1 MSSIPPLTGTPLYRY
16 IPGVGKVA
24 SSVPGIPGPTGPQG
38 IPGTFSGKGD
48 TGFTGFTGPTGPT
61 GFTGYTGF
69 TGFTGPTGPLAD
81 QIGNTLRVDAVY
93 GNDTTAAADKY
104 RKPFLTI
111 NAALAL
117 AAAGQLV
124 VINPGTYDETITVPA
139 SVSLKGTGAQAVII
153 QKLGVT
159 ADTTLITMGVN
170 SRVEDFTA
178 NLSSSG
184 NYNLVGAYFPGAT
197 PTTAKLRNSI
207 WTITSTSVNAPT
219 IIGVLADGATTAPT
233 TAFVTAN
240 AIQRSSI
247 NVISSSTGISRG
259 IYITGANRFP
269 VRDIVVNARGTGT
282 NIVGV
287 ETTNANS
294 FADIKTTSIF
304 GTLYDINRLAGNIQL
319 GFTDLVQNNANGN
332 SFSTVTEPAQIGY
345 GILGNPGNNL
355 NYYLV
360 PGTVA
365 ISDLNVDPAG
375 TFTLGKTFQ
384 IPFNQPVVIFSI
396 LIRFTGTIGTDESV
410 SFQVHKN
417 GSSTASLTVT
427 LNEGETTKTM
437 STQSVVF
444 NTGDTVH
451 TQCVTTGNVDA
462 GIFYASVAT
471 Y

>member
-1 MSSIPPLTGTPLYRY
+1 MSVVPPLSGPPLYRY
-16 IPGVGKVA
+16 IPGVGKVGTTQNG
-24 SSVPGIPGPTGPQG
+24 PPGPTGPQG
-38 IPGTFSGKGD
+38 IPGTFTGKGD
-48 TGFTGFTGPTGPT
+48 TGDTGPTGFTGPTGPT
-61 GFTGYTGF
+61 GATGF
-69 TGFTGPTGPLAD
+69 TGATGPLAD
-81 QIGNTLRVDAVY
+81 AIGNTLRVDAVY

-111 NAALAL
+111 SAALTNAL
-117 AAAGQLV
+117 SGENVLV
-124 VINPGTYDETITVPA
+124 NAGTYSESLTVPTGV
-139 SVSLKGTGAQAVII
+139 SVTGSGAQAVVL
-153 QKLGVT
+153 QRLNVTSNVTLVTLGSNCRFENF
-159 ADTTLITMGVN
+159 TL
-170 SRVEDFTA
+170 
-178 NLSSSG
+178 NLSSSS
-184 NYNLVGAYFPGAT
+184 NVNLTGAYFPGAT

-207 WTITSTSVNAPT
+207 WTITSTATGSNT
-219 IIGVLADGATTAPT
+219 IVGVLADGATTAPT

-240 AIQRSSI
+240 AIQRSSV

-287 ETTNANS
+287 ETTDSNA
-294 FADIKTTSIF
+294 FADIKTTTIF
-304 GTLYDINRLAGNIQL
+304 GTLYDINRLLGNIQL

-345 GILGNPGNNL
+345 GILGNPGQNL

-365 ISDLNVDPAG
+365 INDLNVDPAG
-375 TFTLGKTFQ
+375 TFTLAKTFQ

-396 LIRFTGTIGTDESV
+396 LIRFTGTMATGESI

-427 LNEGETTKTM
+427 LNKDETTKTL

-451 TQCVTTGNVDA
+451 TQCVTTGNPTS
-462 GIFYASVAT
+462 GTFYASVAT